1 MTGEQEEGV
10 TAAAAAGGDHH
21 VGSPDPGDML
31 PDGHQIHRPR
41 QDGRR
46 ILLAIYVHGYMGKD
60 SSFRSFPAHVH
71 DLLKFSLS
79 SHAIHTK
86 IYPRYKTYRYIDV
99 AAENFSRWLEPHE
112 SPDTD
117 VVLIGHSMGGL
128 LAADVV
134 LLKPREGVTPAHPGS
149 PFRHR
154 ILGIIALD
162 SPFLGLH
169 PGIIAAGI
177 ASLFRS
183 KAQPPKEEDGGSL
196 SPTSTHSPRFPPL
209 SPGMDP
215 AGRLS
220 TDVYS
225 DLAAAAARGSLDLS
239 RGSLDISP
247 LGSPDGS
254 SAALS
259 YFPST
264 SSLGQQQNGGPPD
277 PHYNPPFWNDVMFKD
292 RGWMRNMW
300 HFAKKRKIEGSS
312 LIEAATN
319 HLVCHM
325 QYGKS
330 LTDFRGLHE
339 RYESVRRLEDVD
351 EIGGQ
356 QAPLG
361 QGGGGRDKARVR
373 FVNYFTISTGRDKTP
388 DRGRSPSRLDTSGA
402 GVPGYTVGVGGVA
415 TRSPSASIG
424 PSSPLREVSPRPMP
438 ESHPASP
445 SLLRQPSGLHLHP
458 DDGRGDGTD
467 TPRISIEDHSN
478 LGRPKFVEAVGPIS
492 EQEQEKEK
500 GSAPEPAAAAASFT
514 TDAKDPEPETETKGD
529 AASAEGDDG
538 GISTATEGLNK
549 LELGLETGLD
559 LIPERPE
566 EPQPPVLAADA
577 SAEERKRA
585 DKEHMRA
592 RKAYL
597 EAIKAREKAI
607 KERQKAIEKRRA
619 KMEKEEAKKEKEE
632 KKRQQTEEKRRE
644 KEEQRQEKERLKR
657 EKDEANRLA
666 DEGKRMEEE
675 AKRLA
680 QGTQG
685 QQQSEGDQTDV
696 VEGSERGSGSGS
708 SDSVDRQADLAKHDT
723 ALRQA
728 AEGVVTGSSA
738 AAAPSGQA
746 EEQQQQQEQQAEDA
760 KPPPAEEG
768 GGAPKKSKKP
778 RKFCMLPKK
787 PAGGGRDSQW
797 VEVFMEGVDEIGAHT
812 GLFLPGP
819 HYERLVGDVGMRIVG
834 WAQDDATKRAI
845 LDAS

>member
-1 MTGEQEEGV
+1 MTGEQEEGI
-10 TAAAAAGGDHH
+10 TAAAATSGGHH
-21 VGSPDPGDML
+21 IGSPDPGDML
-31 PDGHQIHRPR
+31 PDGHQAHRPR
-41 QDGRR
+41 EDGRR
-46 ILLAIYVHGYMGKD
+46 ILLVIYIHGYMGKD

-71 DLLKFSLS
+71 DLLKLSLG

-117 VVLIGHSMGGL
+117 IVLVGHSMGGL

-134 LLKPREGVTPAHPGS
+134 LLRPREGVAPAHPGN

-183 KAQPPKEEDGGSL
+183 KAQPPKEEDGASL
-196 SPTSTHSPRFPPL
+196 SPTSPHSPRFPPL
-209 SPGMDP
+209 SPSPDP

-259 YFPST
+259 YFPSA
-264 SSLGQQQNGGPPD
+264 SSVGQQQNGAAPD

-351 EIGGQ
+351 EIGDQ
-356 QAPLG
+356 PQPQS
-361 QGGGGRDKARVR
+361 QGGRGRDKARVR
-373 FVNYFTISTGRDKTP
+373 FVNYFTISTGRIKTP
-388 DRGRSPSRLDTSGA
+388 DRGRSPARLDTSGA
-402 GVPGYTVGVGGVA
+402 GVPGSVVGGSGIA

-424 PSSPLREVSPRPMP
+424 PSSPLREVSPRPMS

-445 SLLRQPSGLHLHP
+445 SLPRRPSGLYLHP
-458 DDGRGDGTD
+458 DAGRGDGTD

-478 LGRPKFVEAVGPIS
+478 LGRPKLVELVGPIS
-492 EQEQEKEK
+492 EQKHNEEKE
-500 GSAPEPAAAAASFT
+500 SAPAPAPAVAATSFT
-514 TDAKDPEPETETKGD
+514 TDAKEPEPETETKDD
-529 AASAEGDDG
+529 AAVEGDDS

-549 LELGLETGLD
+549 LELGLESGLD
-559 LIPERPE
+559 PIPERPE

-577 SAEERKRA
+577 SSEERKKA

-597 EAIKAREKAI
+597 EAIKTREKAI
-607 KERQKAIEKRRA
+607 KERQKVVEKRRA
-619 KMEKEEAKKEKEE
+619 KMEKEEAKKDKEE

-644 KEEQRQEKERLKR
+644 KEEQKQEKERRKR
-657 EKDEANRLA
+657 EKDEAKRLA
-666 DEGKRMEEE
+666 DEEKRMEE

-685 QQQSEGDQTDV
+685 TQGQQQQSEEDRTDP
-696 VEGSERGSGSGS
+696 VEGSGSGSGS
-708 SDSVDRQADLAKHDT
+708 SDSVDRQADLAKQDT

-728 AEGVVTGSSA
+728 VEGVVTGSSA
-738 AAAPSGQA
+738 AAAPSGQV
-746 EEQQQQQEQQAEDA
+746 EQEQAEDA
-760 KPPPAEEG
+760 KPAEEG
-768 GGAPKKSKKP
+768 PKKSKKP
-778 RKFCMLPKK
+778 RKFCTLPKK

-834 WAQDDATKRAI
+834 WVQDDATKRAI
-845 LDAS
+845 LEAS